1 MLTKINGTLNR
12 ALLSAFVLS
21 SPVWAQGP
29 VEISDRNAIDDLI
42 SRYSH
47 TWDSKDPKGWSDLF
61 VEDGIWENFFAGKKD
76 KSLGSGAERLA
87 FAEKLQGSF
96 RERGIVTRHHQT
108 NTLLK
113 KKEDGTIEGET
124 VFSVIWQQHDEP
136 LPKLMHSGVYRD
148 IYVKTD
154 RGWKFR
160 VREVRFDH
168 QLFKEDEAPVPDF
181 TLLKA
186 RTHAEHRK
194 LGGRAPYFAH
204 YKKGRME
211 LVFIAARHEPRVGSP
226 THRLIE
232 SVIEGFGPECVIT
245 EGLRSEDGYSPDG
258 LIRDAR
264 RREQSGNLPEPLF
277 AALLADQKK
286 IPFIGGEPSPSVT
299 TEALRKVTDDDTDI
313 LGYLVVRHLGQ
324 VRREQPGADLDNR
337 VKRLLPWMIQQFEL
351 ETAMNL
357 DQFKDWYERTTGK
370 PFSAGNLRREDI
382 APIATEDPGLLKRM
396 GITVM
401 LAREKHLISLEARL
415 LAEHRRVLVIY
426 GSGHLVYE
434 NEILKDMLGEPVRKA
449 SRW

>member
-1 MLTKINGTLNR
+1 MR
-12 ALLSAFVLS
+12 LLLFVLFS
-21 SPVWAQGP
+21 SSVLCGAG
-29 VEISDRNAIDDLI
+29 VAENLISVSERVGIQDLI

-47 TWDSKDPKGWSDLF
+47 TWDSKDAKGWSDLF
-61 VEDGIWENFFAGKKD
+61 VEDGVWENYFAGKRD
-76 KSLGSGAERLA
+76 KSLGSGEEILA

-154 RGWKFR
+154 QGWKFR
-160 VREVRFDH
+160 LREVRFDH

-232 SVIEGFGPECVIT
+232 SVIEGFDPECVIT
-245 EGLRSEDGYSPDG
+245 EGLYTDEGYSPPP
-258 LIRDAR
+258 LLRDAR
-264 RREQSGNLPEPLF
+264 RREPSGNLPEPLF
-277 AALLADQKK
+277 ASLLADQKE

-324 VRREQPGADLDNR
+324 VRREQPGADLDNK
-337 VKRLLPWMIQQFEL
+337 VKRLLPRMIQQYEL

-357 DQFKDWYERTTGK
+357 DQFKDWYEETTGNS
-370 PFSAGNLRREDI
+370 FSAANLDPDDVS
-382 APIATEDPGLLKRM
+382 PIATEDPGLLKRM

-415 LAEHRRVLVIY
+415 LTEHKRVLVIY

-434 NEILKDMLGEPVRKA
+434 NEILKDMLGPPIRKA

>member
-1 MLTKINGTLNR
+1 MLRKINGTLNR
-12 ALLSAFVLS
+12 ALLSALVLS
-21 SPVWAQGP
+21 SSVWADTP
-29 VEISDRNAIDDLI
+29 IAISDRNAINDLI

-61 VEDGIWENFFAGKKD
+61 VKDGVWENYFAGKKD

-96 RERGIVTRHHQT
+96 RERRIVTRHHQT

-113 KKEDGTIEGET
+113 KKEDGAIEGET

-154 RGWKFR
+154 QGWKFR
-160 VREVRFDH
+160 FREVRFDH
-168 QLFKEDEAPVPDF
+168 QLFKEDEELVPDF

-186 RTHAEHRK
+186 RTLAEHRK

-232 SVIEGFGPECVIT
+232 SVMEGFGPECVIT

-264 RREQSGNLPEPLF
+264 RREQRGNLPEPLY
-277 AALLADQKK
+277 AALLADQKE

-337 VKRLLPWMIQQFEL
+337 VKRLLPRMIQQFEL

-357 DQFKDWYERTTGK
+357 DQFKDWYERTAGR

-415 LAEHRRVLVIY
+415 LAEHKRVLVIY

-434 NEILKDMLGEPVRKA
+434 NEILKDMLGEPIRKA

>member
-1 MLTKINGTLNR
+1 MLRKINGTLNR
-12 ALLSAFVLS
+12 VLLSVFFLCS
-21 SPVWAQGP
+21 SLWADTP
-29 VEISDRNAIDDLI
+29 IEISDRIAIDDLI

-47 TWDSKDPKGWSDLF
+47 TWDSKDARGWSDLF
-61 VEDGIWENFFAGKKD
+61 VKDGVWANYFAGKKD
-76 KSLGSGAERLA
+76 KSLGSGDERLA

-124 VFSVIWQQHDEP
+124 VFSVIWQHHDEP

-154 RGWKFR
+154 QGWKFR

-168 QLFKEDEAPVPDF
+168 QLFQEEEELVPDF

-194 LGGRAPYFAH
+194 LGGRTPYFAH

-226 THRLIE
+226 THKLID

-277 AALLADQKK
+277 AALLADQKE

-337 VKRLLPWMIQQFEL
+337 VKRLLPRMIEQFEL

-357 DQFKDWYERTTGK
+357 DQFKDWYERTAGRA
-370 PFSAGNLRREDI
+370 FSAENLRREDI

-415 LAEHRRVLVIY
+415 LAEYKRVLVIY

-434 NEILKDMLGEPVRKA
+434 NEILKDMLGPPIRKA

>member
-1 MLTKINGTLNR
+1 LMR
-12 ALLSAFVLS
+12 LLLFVLFS
-21 SPVWAQGP
+21 SSVLCGAG
-29 VEISDRNAIDDLI
+29 VAENLISVSERVGIQDLI

-47 TWDSKDPKGWSDLF
+47 TWDSKDAKGWSDLF
-61 VEDGIWENFFAGKKD
+61 VEDGVWENYFAGKRD
-76 KSLGSGAERLA
+76 KSLGSGEEILA

-154 RGWKFR
+154 QGWKFR
-160 VREVRFDH
+160 LREVRFDH

-232 SVIEGFGPECVIT
+232 SVMEGFGPECVIT

-277 AALLADQKK
+277 AALLADQKE

-337 VKRLLPWMIQQFEL
+337 VERLLPRMIEQFEL

-357 DQFKDWYERTTGK
+357 DQFKEWYEEMTGN
-370 PFSAGNLRREDI
+370 PFSAGNLRREEI

-415 LAEHRRVLVIY
+415 LAEHKRVLVIY

>member
-1 MLTKINGTLNR
+1 
-12 ALLSAFVLS
+12 
-21 SPVWAQGP
+21 
-29 VEISDRNAIDDLI
+29 
-42 SRYSH
+42 
-47 TWDSKDPKGWSDLF
+47 
-61 VEDGIWENFFAGKKD
+61 
-76 KSLGSGAERLA
+76 
-87 FAEKLQGSF
+87 
-96 RERGIVTRHHQT
+96 
-108 NTLLK
+108 
-113 KKEDGTIEGET
+113 
-124 VFSVIWQQHDEP
+124 
-136 LPKLMHSGVYRD
+136 
-148 IYVKTD
+148 
-154 RGWKFR
+154 
-160 VREVRFDH
+160 
-168 QLFKEDEAPVPDF
+168 
-181 TLLKA
+181 
-186 RTHAEHRK
+186 
-194 LGGRAPYFAH
+194 
-204 YKKGRME
+204 ME
-211 LVFIAARHEPRVGSP
+211 LVFIAARHEPRIGSP

-232 SVIEGFGPECVIT
+232 SVMEGFGPECVIT

-264 RREQSGNLPEPLF
+264 RREQSGNLPEPLY
-277 AALLADQKK
+277 AALLADQKE

-337 VKRLLPWMIQQFEL
+337 VKRLLPRMIEQFEL

-357 DQFKDWYERTTGK
+357 DQFKDWYERTAGR

-415 LAEHRRVLVIY
+415 LAEHKRVLVIY

-434 NEILKDMLGEPVRKA
+434 NEILKDMLGEPIRKA